1 VSDLKTVLLFDT
13 FVYQAELPEYLDN
26 KDFMSVCNE
35 HTNKAIDDAKE
46 TIENRHKKLN
56 AHIKDHG
63 MSYHSAANLYKDKRL
78 KEFELLIRNTG
89 KNILEEQGFELT
101 NYSLE
106 YTEMWI
112 QKFAFEGGGH
122 QDTHVHWDNHIS
134 GFYFVECSDKTS
146 KPIFHDPR
154 QGRMMLNL
162 PIKDHSKLCPAMERQ
177 IFSVK
182 PGTLLLFNS
191 WLPHQFSVDNGIDPF
206 RFIHFNLQ
214 AKKLPLDVKPSI

>member
-1 VSDLKTVLLFDT
+1 MSDLKTISLFDT
-13 FVYQAELPEYLDN
+13 LIYQAEIPEYLND

-35 HTNKAIDDAKE
+35 HTNKAIKN
-46 TIENRHKKLN
+46 TQQKIEERQKKYN
-56 AHIKDHG
+56 AAIKDHG
-63 MSYHSAANLYKDKRL
+63 MSYHSGSKLYEDDRFHN
-78 KEFELLIRNTG
+78 FELLVRNTAY
-89 KNILEEQGFELT
+89 NILTNQGFDLSNHT
-101 NYSLE
+101 LD

-112 QKFAFEGGGH
+112 QKFAYDGGGH

-134 GFYFVECSDKTS
+134 GFYFVDCSERTS

-154 QGRMMLNL
+154 PARMMLNL

-191 WLPHQFSVDNGIDPF
+191 WLPHQFSVDNGVDPF
-206 RFIHFNLQ
+206 RFIHFNLR
-214 AKKLPLDVKPSI
+214 ATKLIN

>member
-1 VSDLKTVLLFDT
+1 MSNLKTVSLFDT

-46 TIENRHKKLN
+46 TIEDRHKKLN
-56 AHIKDHG
+56 AEIKDHG
-63 MSYHSAANLYKDKRL
+63 MSYHSGAKLYKDKRL

-214 AKKLPLDVKPSI
+214 AKKLPIDTKHK

>member
-1 VSDLKTVLLFDT
+1 MNELKTISFFDT

-26 KDFMSVCNE
+26 KDFMAACDE
-35 HTNKAIDDAKE
+35 HTDKAILDAKE
-46 TIENRHKKLN
+46 IIEDRHKKLN
-56 AHIKDHG
+56 APIKDHG
-63 MSYHSAANLYKDKRL
+63 MSYHSGSELYKDERL

-89 KNILEEQGFELT
+89 KNILEDQGFELT
-101 NYSLE
+101 NYVLS

-112 QKFAFEGGGH
+112 QKFAYEGGGH

-154 QGRMMLNL
+154 SGRMMLNL

-191 WLPHQFSVDNGIDPF
+191 WLPHQFSVDNGVDPF

-214 AKKLPLDVKPSI
+214 ATKLTI

>member
-1 VSDLKTVLLFDT
+1 MSDLKTVSLFDT
-13 FVYQAELPEYLDN
+13 FIYQADLPEYLDN
-26 KDFMSVCNE
+26 KDFMAACDE
-35 HTNKAIDDAKE
+35 HTDKAILDAKQS
-46 TIENRHKKLN
+46 IEDRHKKLN
-56 AHIKDHG
+56 AQIKDHG
-63 MSYHSAANLYKDKRL
+63 MSYHSGAELYKDERL

-89 KNILEEQGFELT
+89 KNILEAQGFELT
-101 NYSLE
+101 NYVLG

-112 QKFAFEGGGH
+112 QKFAYQGGGH

-134 GFYFVECSDKTS
+134 GFYFVECSDRTS

-154 QGRMMLNL
+154 SGRMMLNL

-191 WLPHQFSVDNGIDPF
+191 WLPHQFSVDNGVDPF

-214 AKKLPLDVKPSI
+214 ANKLTI

>member
-1 VSDLKTVLLFDT
+1 MSDLKTVSLFDT
-13 FVYQAELPEYLDN
+13 FVYQAEIPKYLDN
-26 KDFMSVCNE
+26 KDFMSACNE
-35 HTNKAIDDAKE
+35 HTDKAILDAKQS
-46 TIENRHKKLN
+46 IEDRHKQLN
-56 AHIKDHG
+56 APIKDHG
-63 MSYHSAANLYKDKRL
+63 MSYHSGPELYKDERL

-89 KNILEEQGFELT
+89 KNILEDQGFELT
-101 NYSLE
+101 NYALS

-134 GFYFVECSDKTS
+134 GFYFVECSDRTS

-154 QGRMMLNL
+154 SGRMMLNL

-191 WLPHQFSVDNGIDPF
+191 WLPHQFSVDNGVDPF

-214 AKKLPLDVKPSI
+214 AKKLTI